1 MFNFLE
7 GMHQRVLLGYCADS
21 ILNRR
26 NRNTEIEGWFEH
38 SEIPDHLFYD
48 VLLFI
53 MEYSLSETGGCSMR
67 EIAGFLS
74 EDLRFYDVTLDP
86 ESTDRLAEYIVK
98 DILQNGGSVLS
109 RPVFR
114 HETKQWEEVTVR
126 LIEDRLSDE
135 NILLYRLSEQGYD
148 FLLRTKEIDSQ
159 FEGWVSM
166 LITKQQLERRNYKE
180 SFHQAR
186 QSLQIL
192 RRQQTAFE
200 EFIQA
205 IRRDLRSVE
214 NNAYSR
220 MIGTFYENLKT
231 EQEITKETIRI
242 IREYRR
248 EMSRQKDRL
257 LEQEDASLEES
268 LEYLRKMS
276 EILET
281 IMDAENEL
289 LGNRISVRKIF
300 ESMLEAS
307 LLSEAGTRRYDFFE
321 TILRPA
327 VHMHDEELAVFTKL
341 KRPLL
346 VPKTDKILN
355 IGLLYAPQRN
365 LEEEDLESERILQEE
380 AEEDL
385 RRISREKRMELYRK
399 TFRSLVLYAE
409 THDSFTVKEFVTFC
423 DREAEETDSEFLSDS
438 KSFFLMFLDL
448 YALGTIDFEAL
459 RGEPVREDEAAEEF
473 DIHQMIQ
480 RLDIPAS
487 DLTVQTLRLEAK
499 SGSDIYILRNEE
511 DENLSYGMN
520 GLEVRVTRKE
530 KQR

>member
-1 MFNFLE
+1 
-7 GMHQRVLLGYCADS
+7 
-21 ILNRR
+21 
-26 NRNTEIEGWFEH
+26 
-38 SEIPDHLFYD
+38 
-48 VLLFI
+48 
-53 MEYSLSETGGCSMR
+53 
-67 EIAGFLS
+67 
-74 EDLRFYDVTLDP
+74 
-86 ESTDRLAEYIVK
+86 
-98 DILQNGGSVLS
+98 
-109 RPVFR
+109 
-114 HETKQWEEVTVR
+114 
-126 LIEDRLSDE
+126 
-135 NILLYRLSEQGYD
+135 
-148 FLLRTKEIDSQ
+148 
-159 FEGWVSM
+159 
-166 LITKQQLERRNYKE
+166 
-180 SFHQAR
+180 
-186 QSLQIL
+186 
-192 RRQQTAFE
+192 
-200 EFIQA
+200 
-205 IRRDLRSVE
+205 
-214 NNAYSR
+214 
-220 MIGTFYENLKT
+220 
-231 EQEITKETIRI
+231 
-242 IREYRR
+242 
-248 EMSRQKDRL
+248 
-257 LEQEDASLEES
+257 
-268 LEYLRKMS
+268 
-276 EILET
+276 
-281 IMDAENEL
+281 MDAENEL

-459 RGEPVREDEAAEEF
+459 RGEPVREDVAAEEF